1 MRRFAIALAAFAYGS
16 ALPAVAQQNLPP
28 MVQPRLQSVVPSGAK
43 AGTTVEVAFTGTDI
57 EEPDG
62 LHFSHPG
69 IRAEPIIPPTPPA
82 PATDPKKPAPAPPA
96 MGRPRPTVS
105 KFKITVDP
113 GVSVGLHDV
122 RLFNKW
128 GVSNP
133 RPFTVGDQKEI
144 EEKEPNNDVAQA
156 QRVEINTLVNG
167 IINSP
172 TDVDYYV
179 FAGKKGQRVL
189 LHAAASSIDSRAKPA
204 LEVFDADGNR
214 LVNNR
219 NYLGNDALADVT
231 LPADGDYWVRLFEF
245 TYTAGGPDYFYRL
258 NITTAPWIDV
268 VVP

>member
-1 MRRFAIALAAFAYGS
+1 MRRFAIALVALVTLF
-16 ALPAVAQQNLPP
+16 ALPAIAQQNLPP
-28 MVQPRLQSVVPSGAK
+28 MVQPRLQSIVPSGAK
-43 AGTTVEVAFTGTDI
+43 AGSIVEVAFTGTDI
-57 EEPDG
+57 DEPDG

-69 IRAEPIIPPTPPA
+69 IRSEPVLPPPGPA
-82 PATDPKKPAPAPPA
+82 PDPKKPAPAPPPA

-113 GVSVGLHDV
+113 GVPVGLHDV
-122 RLFNKW
+122 RLVNKW

-133 RPFTVGDQKEI
+133 RSFVVGDQKEI

-156 QRVEINTLVNG
+156 QRVEINTVVNG

-172 TDVDYYV
+172 TDVDYFV

-189 LHAAASSIDSRAKPA
+189 MHAAASSIDSRAKPA